1 MTGVQYKTVDVDS
14 IKIFYREA
22 GSPSLPGLLLL
33 HGHASASHTFRNIIP
48 ELSQSF
54 HVVAPDYP
62 GFGNSGRPDPKDY
75 TYNFVNLSNTI
86 DKFTEKIGLTKFNLY
101 IFDYGAPVGMQIA
114 VKHPERILGIFSQSG
129 NAYTEGLS
137 PAIGDLK
144 ALWADPKNP
153 EKLNAVKHMFTP
165 EGIAWA
171 YGLGAEDDP
180 SKVAPEP
187 AALDTYYTHRPGAM
201 EIQHILLADYGTP
214 VSKYD
219 EWQAYLRK
227 HKPKIVAVW
236 GKHDAFFIPPGAEAF
251 KRDVP
256 EADVTIIDAG
266 HFVNETHPQ
275 EIIQGLKK
283 LL

>member
-1 MTGVQYKTVDVDS
+1 MTGVQYKTVEVDS

-48 ELSQSF
+48 ELCHSF

-62 GFGNSGRPDPKDY
+62 GFGNSDRPDPKDF
-75 TYNFVNLSNTI
+75 TYNFVNLSNII
-86 DKFTEKIGLTKFNLY
+86 DKFTEEIGLTKFNLY

-137 PAIGDLK
+137 PALADLK

-171 YGLGAEDDP
+171 YTLGLDDP
-180 SKVAPEP
+180 TNVCPEP
-187 AALDTYYTHRPGAM
+187 AALDTYYTHRPGAT
-201 EIQHILLADYGTP
+201 EIQHILLADYGSP

-236 GKHDAFFIPPGAEAF
+236 RKHDAFFIPPGAEAF

-266 HFVNETHPQ
+266 HFVNETNPQ
-275 EIIQGLKK
+275 DIIKGLKK